1 MIDCEPSMS
10 YEEMKRAL
18 INASDAYYNK
28 SFSIMSDAEFDK
40 LKDEFTEHWPDDP
53 FIKTIGAPVPVN
65 TKWNKVKHLI
75 PMRSCNKV
83 NTVDEFMKWL
93 SNVGLME
100 QDIVISEKLDG
111 ISLSLDY
118 QKGNLI
124 RATTRGDGTIG
135 EDITTNVLRMQNV
148 KRKLPIPYT
157 GSLRGEVMLKNNDF
171 NSVNLVCESRG
182 ERTYQNVRNGASGIA
197 RNYDGKYCEYLY
209 VEYYY
214 ASGDFTTKKNVY
226 DFIEHDL
233 GLKTCKHFVGNAETA
248 KIVYNEYEEEI
259 RAGLDHAIDGL
270 VIEPNRIEI
279 LENLGLLHE
288 NWKGMIAWKFTSD
301 KAKTPVKSSVWQ
313 LGNSGRIT
321 PVAIMNTVELMG
333 VNVSR
338 ASVHNLE
345 IFRSINLHEGD
356 ILLIERANDVIPKV
370 VKNLSDHPGC
380 ERGPKL
386 EVPEFCPVCGEKA
399 YEDGVFLVCK
409 NDKCK
414 GGQIGN
420 LKKWVKKLDLKG
432 IAEATLEKLYDA
444 DYVKTPADLYRLE
457 PHLICEIDGFK
468 TRSASRIIET
478 LNSKK
483 EVTLSEFIAGLN
495 IPNFSGKTAELLEK
509 NGFDSLKKMMNA
521 QEYELTEIKGIGIE
535 TARAII
541 IGLQKKIKIIEDLLD
556 VGINI
561 KSREENSN
569 TGNPFSGKKVVFT
582 GALNIKR
589 KDAQTLVKS
598 VGGEC
603 PSSLSKDTDYLVMA
617 DVNSTSSK
625 ANKARSYGTK
635 ILSEDQFIKM
645 IGD

>member
-1 MIDCEPSMS
+1 MDYNEI
-10 YEEMKRAL
+10 KRNL
-18 INASDAYYNK
+18 LEASDSYYNK
-28 SFSIMSDAEFDK
+28 SFSIISDAEFDK

-53 FIKTIGAPVPVN
+53 FIKTIGAPVPEN

-83 NTVDEFMKWL
+83 NTVDEFTKWL
-93 SNVGLME
+93 SSVGLMD

-148 KRKLPIPYT
+148 KQKLPIPYT
-157 GSLRGEVMLKNNDF
+157 GSLRGEVMLKKKDF
-171 NSVNLVCESRG
+171 DSVNLVCEARG

-214 ASGDFTTKKNVY
+214 ASGDFTTKTSVY
-226 DFIEHDL
+226 DFIDYDL

-279 LENLGLLHE
+279 IENLGLLHD

-301 KAKTPVKSSVWQ
+301 KARTRILDVQWQ
-313 LGNSGRIT
+313 LGDTKRLT
-321 PVAIMNTVELMG
+321 PVAILETVELNG

-345 IFRSINLHEGD
+345 IFRSFNFHKGD
-356 ILLIERANDVIPKV
+356 VVLVARNGDVIPQIYN
-370 VKNLSDHPGC
+370 NLSNHHGN
-380 ERGPKL
+380 ERGEKIN
-386 EVPEFCPVCGEKA
+386 VSMACPVCGENSS
-399 YEDGVFLVCK
+399 EDGVFLVCK

-444 DYVKTPADLYRLE
+444 GYVKTPADLYKLE

-509 NGFDSLKKMMNA
+509 NGFESVKKMMNA
-521 QEYELTEIKGIGIE
+521 QEYELTEIKGVGIE
-535 TARAII
+535 TARSII
-541 IGLQKKIKIIEDLLD
+541 KGLQKKIKIIEELIG
-556 VGINI
+556 VGITI

-625 ANKARSYGTK
+625 ANKARSYGTE

-645 IGD
+645 IGC

>member
-1 MIDCEPSMS
+1 MIDYEPSMP
-10 YEEMKRAL
+10 YEEMKRKL
-18 INASDAYYNK
+18 IEACDSYYNR
-28 SFSIMSDAEFDK
+28 SFSTMTDAEFDK

-53 FIKTIGAPVPVN
+53 FIKTIGAPVPEN

-83 NTVDEFMKWL
+83 NTVEEFEKWI
-93 SNVGLME
+93 SNVGLSE
-100 QDIVISEKLDG
+100 HDIVISEKLDG

-118 QKGNLI
+118 QNGLLI

-148 KRKLPIPYT
+148 KQKLPIPYN
-157 GSLRGEVMLKNNDF
+157 GSLRGEVMLKNKDF
-171 NSVNLVCESRG
+171 ESVNLVCKARG

-214 ASGDFTTKKNVY
+214 ASGDFKTKTNVY
-226 DFIEHDL
+226 DFIEIDL
-233 GLKTCKHFVGNAETA
+233 GLIPCRHFVGNVETA

-259 RAGLDHAIDGL
+259 RAGLGHAIDGL
-270 VIEPNRIEI
+270 VIEPNSIEI
-279 LENLGLLHE
+279 LDNLGLLHE

-301 KAKTPVKSSVWQ
+301 KAKTPINSSVWQ

-321 PVAIMNTVELMG
+321 PVAIMKTVELMG

-345 IFRSINLHEGD
+345 IFRSLNLHEGD
-356 ILLIERANDVIPKV
+356 ILLIERANDVIPQV

-386 EVPEFCPVCGEKA
+386 EVPESCPVCGEKA

-432 IAEATLEKLYDA
+432 IAEATLEKLYDVG
-444 DYVKTPADLYRLE
+444 YVKTPADLYRLE

-468 TRSASRIIET
+468 TKSSNKIVET

-509 NGFDSLKKMMNA
+509 SGFDSVKKILNA
-521 QEYELTEIKGIGIE
+521 HEYELTEIKGIGIE
-535 TARAII
+535 TARSILR
-541 IGLQKKIKIIEDLLD
+541 GLQKKTKIIKDLLD
-556 VGINI
+556 VGITI
-561 KSREENSN
+561 KSLDKNLLSDN
-569 TGNPFSGKKVVFT
+569 VFSGKKVVFT

-625 ANKARSYGTK
+625 ANKARSYGTE

-645 IGD
+645 IGM